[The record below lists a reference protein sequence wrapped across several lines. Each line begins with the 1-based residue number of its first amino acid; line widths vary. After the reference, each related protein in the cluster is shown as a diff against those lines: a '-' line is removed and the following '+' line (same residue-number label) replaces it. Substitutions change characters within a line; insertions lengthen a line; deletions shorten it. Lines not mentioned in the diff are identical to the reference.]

1 MESTDLFHP
10 DPAAVQTYA
19 DVLLPIAIEKAY
31 TYVAPEELAP
41 RLAFGQQVEISF
53 GKNKLYAGLVVRI
66 HHEAPATHKPK
77 PILSIID
84 ARPLITPQQ
93 LKLWQWMA
101 GYYCC
106 TLGEVM
112 NTAIPSN
119 LKLASET
126 RISLS
131 PVYDHSFE
139 GLTDKEFLITEALSI
154 QGELSLN
161 EIQDILGQKTIY
173 PIIHQLIEKRIIYLK
188 EEIQAK
194 YQPKTLACVRLQE
207 PYASRPELLEEAFEL
222 TSRSAKQTETLVAFV
237 QLSRK
242 EPFVRKQALYDLA
255 HADHAVLKAME
266 KKGIFESFEQEV
278 SRMPGYEDEAAIQTQ
293 LSDAQSQALR
303 QLREQYEEHDVTLLH
318 GVTGSGKTRLYVELI
333 QEVIDKGGQAL
344 YLLPEIALTTQI
356 IDRLQKVFG
365 DQIAVY
371 HSRLNNNERVEVWRS
386 VLEGKPVVL
395 GPRSS
400 LFLPFRDLKFIVV
413 DEEHDSSYKQQDPAP
428 RYNGRDTAVY
438 LGRIHQA
445 KVILGTATP
454 SLESYHNAKTKKY
467 GLVELLE
474 RFGGLELP
482 EVHIA
487 DLKAPPGVAGHQS
500 IFSHFLVEELKK
512 SIELG
517 EQAILFQ
524 NRRGYA
530 PVYRC
535 TTCGWTQQ
543 CEHCDVTLTYHKAQ
557 HQLRCHYCGFRATMV
572 PSCPACGNH
581 ELHLQG
587 SGTEKIE
594 DDLAIELPDIRIGR
608 MDLDTVRTK
617 HAHSRIINDFEEHR
631 LDVLVGTQ
639 MVTKGLDFDKVSLV
653 GVINAD
659 QLFHFPDFRA
669 SERAYQLLTQVA
681 GRAGRKGRRGKVVIQ
696 ALQVFHPVLKDVING
711 DYKNFYKREIEE
723 RQEFHYP
730 PFYRLIKMT
739 LKHQT
744 PETVNRAAQFLGNGL
759 KEQLGPRVIGPA
771 MPSVS
776 RVRGQ
781 YLLDILV
788 KLERN
793 NHLIFQAKEMIME
806 GIRQVHKLEGCSNVR
821 VNVDVDPM

>member
-1 MESTDLFHP
+1 METSERFHP
-10 DPAAVQTYA
+10 DPATQTYA
-19 DVLLPIAIEKAY
+19 DVLLPVAIAKAY
-31 TYVAPEELAP
+31 TYIIPEEMIP
-41 RLAFGQQVEISF
+41 HLAFGHQVEVSF
-53 GKNKLYAGLVVRI
+53 GKNKRYAGIVVDI
-66 HHEAPATHKPK
+66 HRNAPGQSQPK

-84 ARPLITPQQ
+84 ARPLITPYQ

-106 TLGEVM
+106 SIGEVM
-112 NTAIPSN
+112 NTAMPSN

-131 PVYDHSFE
+131 PLYDHSFE
-139 GLTDKEFLITEALSI
+139 GLSDKEFLVTEALSI
-154 QGELSLN
+154 QGELSLD
-161 EIQDILGQKTIY
+161 EIRDILGQKTIY
-173 PIIHQLIEKRIIYLK
+173 PVIHQLIEKRIIYLK
-188 EEIQAK
+188 EEMQTK
-194 YQPKTLACVRLQE
+194 FQPKTVACVRLQE

-222 TSRSAKQTETLVAFV
+222 TSRSVKQTDALLAFV
-237 QLSRK
+237 QLVRT
-242 EPFVRKQALYDLA
+242 EPFVRKQAVYDMA
-255 HADHAVLKAME
+255 QVDHGVIKAME
-266 KKGIFESFEQEV
+266 KKGILESYEQEI
-278 SRMPGYEDEAAIQTQ
+278 SRLPGYEEEAVEISE
-293 LSDAQSQALR
+293 LSEAQETALA
-303 QLREQYEEHDVTLLH
+303 QLRKQLEEHPAALLH

-333 QEVIDKGGQAL
+333 QETIRQGKQAL

-400 LFLPFRDLKFIVV
+400 LFLPFKELGLVVV
-413 DEEHDSSYKQQDPAP
+413 DEEHDNSYKQQDPAP
-428 RYNGRDTAVY
+428 RYNGRDTAIY
-438 LGRIHQA
+438 LARLHES

-454 SLESYHNAKTKKY
+454 SLESYHNAKTGKY
-467 GLVELLE
+467 GLVELFE

-487 DLKAPPGVAGHQS
+487 DLKTPPPPAGAPQP
-500 IFSHFLVEELKK
+500 IFSTQLLDAIRETLEQK
-512 SIELG
+512 

-535 TTCGWTQQ
+535 TSCGWTQQ
-543 CEHCDVTLTYHKAQ
+543 CEHCDVSLTYHKLQ
-557 HQLRCHYCGFRATMV
+557 NHLRCHYCGFRATQV
-572 PSCPACGNH
+572 PACPACGNRD
-581 ELHLQG
+581 LRLQG
-587 SGTEKIE
+587 TGTERLE
-594 DDLAIELPDIRIGR
+594 DDLGIHFPDARIGR

-617 HAHSRIINDFEEHR
+617 HAHARIINDFEEHR
-631 LDVLVGTQ
+631 LDILVGTQ
-639 MVTKGLDFDKVSLV
+639 MVTKGLDFDKVKIV

-659 QLFHFPDFRA
+659 QLLHFPDFRA
-669 SERAYQLLTQVA
+669 NERAFQLLTQVA
-681 GRAGRKGRRGKVVIQ
+681 GRAGRKGSRGKVIIQ
-696 ALQVFHPVLKDVING
+696 ALQTFHPVLKDVIAG
-711 DYKNFYKREIEE
+711 DYKDFYRREIEE
-723 RQEFHYP
+723 RQAFKYP
-730 PFYRLIKMT
+730 PFYRLIKIT
-739 LKHQT
+739 LKHKI
-744 PETVNRAAQFLGNGL
+744 PETVNRAAQHLAIYL
-759 KEQLGPRVIGPA
+759 KGRLDQRAIGPA
-771 MPSVS
+771 MPYVS

-793 NHLIFQAKEMIME
+793 NQLIHQSKEWILE
-806 GIRQVHKLEGCSNVR
+806 GIREVHKLEGCSGVR

>member
-1 MESTDLFHP
+1 MEVTDLFHP
-10 DPAAVQTYA
+10 ESGQTLTFA
-19 DVLLPIAIEKAY
+19 DVLLPIAIEKAF
-31 TYVAPEELAP
+31 TYSVPEELVP
-41 RLAFGQQVEISF
+41 RLTFGHQVEISF

-66 HHEAPATHKPK
+66 HHEAPTTHKPK

-84 ARPLITPQQ
+84 ARPLITPEQ
-93 LKLWQWMA
+93 LRLWQWMA
-101 GYYCC
+101 SYYCC
-106 TLGEVM
+106 SLGEVM

-131 PVYDHSFE
+131 PLYDHSFE
-139 GLTDKEFLITEALSI
+139 GLSDKEFLITEALSI
-154 QGELSLN
+154 QGELSLD
-161 EIQDILGQKTIY
+161 EVQDILGQKTIY

-194 YQPKTLACVRLQE
+194 YQPKTVACMRLQE

-222 TSRSAKQTETLVAFV
+222 VSRSAKQTEALLAYV
-237 QLSRK
+237 QLSKK
-242 EPFVRKQALYDLA
+242 EPFVKKQALA
-255 HADHAVLKAME
+255 GIANADPGTLKALE
-266 KKGIFESFEQEV
+266 KKGILESFEQEV
-278 SRMPGYEDEAAIQTQ
+278 SRLPGYEDEAAIQAG
-293 LSDAQSQALR
+293 LSDAQVKALDEIR
-303 QLREQYEEHDVTLLH
+303 AGMAEFPVTLLH

-333 QEVIDKGGQAL
+333 QEVIRAGGQAL

-371 HSRLNNNERVEVWRS
+371 HSRLNNNERVEVWRT
-386 VLEGKPVVL
+386 VMEGKPVIL

-400 LFLPFRDLKFIVV
+400 LFLPFRDLRLVVV
-413 DEEHDSSYKQQDPAP
+413 DEEHDPSYKQQDPAP

-438 LGRIHQA
+438 LGHIHEA

-454 SLESYHNAKTKKY
+454 SLESYNNAKTKKY
-467 GLVELLE
+467 ALVELFE

-482 EVHIA
+482 EVHIT
-487 DLKAPPGVAGHQS
+487 DIKTAPIVPGHMPVFTPYL
-500 IFSHFLVEELKK
+500 IEELKK
-512 SIELG
+512 TIEQG
-517 EQAILFQ
+517 GQAILFQ

-557 HQLRCHYCGFRATMV
+557 NQLRCHYCGYRATQA
-572 PSCPACGNH
+572 PACPACGNH
-581 ELHLQG
+581 DLHLQG
-587 SGTEKIE
+587 TGTEKIE
-594 DDLAIELPDIRIGR
+594 DDLAVILPELRIGR

-617 HAHSRIINDFEEHR
+617 NAHARIINDFEEHR

-639 MVTKGLDFDKVSLV
+639 MVTKGLDFDKVSIV

-669 SERAYQLLTQVA
+669 SERAFQLLTQVA
-681 GRAGRKGRRGKVVIQ
+681 GRAGRKGKRGKVIIQ
-696 ALQVFHPVLKDVING
+696 ALQTYHPVLKDVVSG
-711 DYKNFYKREIEE
+711 DYKDFYRREIEE
-723 RQEFHYP
+723 RQAFHYP
-730 PFYRLIKMT
+730 PFYRLIKIT

-744 PETVNRAAQFLGNGL
+744 PEVVNKAAQFMGNYL
-759 KEQLGPRVIGPA
+759 KELLGARVIGPA

-776 RVRGQ
+776 RVRSQ

-793 NHLIFQAKEMIME
+793 NHLIFQAKERIME
-806 GIRQVHKLEGCSNVR
+806 GIRGMRKLEGCSGVR